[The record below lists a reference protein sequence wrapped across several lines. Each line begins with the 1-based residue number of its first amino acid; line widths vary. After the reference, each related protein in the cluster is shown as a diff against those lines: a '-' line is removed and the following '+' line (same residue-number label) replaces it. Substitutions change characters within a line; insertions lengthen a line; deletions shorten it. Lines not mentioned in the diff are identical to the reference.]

1 MVLSRYTRKALRA
14 LIKWAVE
21 NETKTRDHYDQDIP
35 IAAMGVGSS
44 KSASIRLGDGT
55 SGLNLVVYSATG
67 GKVIEVKDYD
77 IRTDRWNT
85 NMYVITDKEN
95 LGEELAQIITKESLC
110 R

>member
-1 MVLSRYTRKALRA
+1 MLLDRYIRKALRA
-14 LIKWAVE
+14 IIKWAIDTE
-21 NETKTRDHYDQDIP
+21 KSRDYEQDSP
-35 IAAMGVGSS
+35 MPTSVGSS

-67 GKVIEVKDYD
+67 GKVIEVKSYD
-77 IRTDRWNT
+77 LRADRWNT
-85 NMYVITDKEN
+85 NMYVITDKED

>member
-14 LIKWAVE
+14 IIKWAVE

-35 IAAMGVGSS
+35 IAAMGGSS

-85 NMYVITDKEN
+85 NMYVITDKED

>member
-14 LIKWAVE
+14 IIKWAVE
-21 NETKTRDHYDQDIP
+21 NETKSGDYERDSP
-35 IAAMGVGSS
+35 MPSS
-44 KSASIRLGDGT
+44 IGTAKSASIRLGDGT

-85 NMYVITDKEN
+85 NMYVITDKED